1 MNNPTY
7 ARAAL
12 PLSEA
17 QRGLQGMRR
26 DLAPEVM
33 GQDTGN
39 MASLHGNPQTNY
51 QIDKEINNL
60 RQNAQTAVPGKLSEM
75 KNQQTALEMF
85 EATDAYRAQ
94 QDLQEW
100 TAGIMEGQAPATAA
114 LGAMIE
120 AGDDSVLRTVAAA
133 KNYVNG
139 MNLA

>member
-39 MASLHGNPQTNY
+39 MASLQGNPQTNY

-85 EATDAYRAQ
+85 QATDAYRAQ
-94 QDLQEW
+94 QDLQDW

-114 LGAMIE
+114 LGAMLE

>member
-33 GQDTGN
+33 GQDTGS
-39 MASLHGNPQTNY
+39 MASLQGNPQTNY
-51 QIDKEINNL
+51 QIDKDINNL
-60 RQNAQTAVPGKLSEM
+60 RQNAQTAIPGKMSEM

-94 QDLQEW
+94 QDLQDW

-120 AGDDSVLRTVAAA
+120 AGDDSVLRTVAAS
-133 KNYVNG
+133 KHYVNG

>member
-51 QIDKEINNL
+51 QIDKDINNL
-60 RQNAQTAVPGKLSEM
+60 RQNAASAIPGKLSEM

-85 EATDAYRAQ
+85 QATDAYRAQ
-94 QDLQEW
+94 RDLQDW

-114 LGAMIE
+114 LGAMLE
-120 AGDDSVLRTVAAA
+120 ARDDSVLRTVAAA
-133 KNYVNG
+133 KHYVNG

>member
-1 MNNPTY
+1 
-7 ARAAL
+7 
-12 PLSEA
+12 
-17 QRGLQGMRR
+17 
-26 DLAPEVM
+26 
-33 GQDTGN
+33 
-39 MASLHGNPQTNY
+39 
-51 QIDKEINNL
+51 
-60 RQNAQTAVPGKLSEM
+60 M